1 MPKLINRRHEWFAHH
16 RARGMRLEE
25 AYERAGYAPD
35 RSHACRLASR
45 PEVAER
51 ITELRGDF
59 TDVISAERSRI
70 IEALIAI
77 AEASRA
83 LGTPEGL
90 KEARF
95 AFLAA
100 AALQQRIADDLAK
113 DRQIIEREMSIF
125 FPQERRGG
133 ALDEDARAQPP
144 AAPARGL
151 ADRAA

>member
-1 MPKLINRRHEWFAHH
+1 MPRLINRRHEWFAHH
-16 RARGMRLEE
+16 RARGLRLEE

-59 TDVISAERSRI
+59 TDVVNAERSRV
-70 IEALIAI
+70 IEALMAI

-95 AFLAA
+95 AFVEA

-113 DRQIIEREMSIF
+113 DRDIIEREMSLF
-125 FPQERRGG
+125 FPQERRAG
-133 ALDEDARAQPP
+133 ALDEADARAE
-144 AAPARGL
+144 
-151 ADRAA
+151 RAA